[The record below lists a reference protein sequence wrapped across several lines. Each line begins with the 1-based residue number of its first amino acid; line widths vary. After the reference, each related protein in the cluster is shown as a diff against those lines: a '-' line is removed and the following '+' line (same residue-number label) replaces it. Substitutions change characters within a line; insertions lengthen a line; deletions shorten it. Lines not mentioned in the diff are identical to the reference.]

1 MGRPLKE
8 IDPEQVEK
16 LAGIGCTVEEIAHVL
31 DCNERTIRRRFAR
44 ALKGGRLNARAS
56 LRRKQWETAMGT
68 ITRAPNPAMQ
78 IWLGK
83 QMLGQKDKAEVSGA
97 DGGPIE
103 TSELAGTSDDAL
115 GREIEKLTAAIQDVA
130 ATLRD
135 EDAAGPTAAGEA
147 PAAG

>member
-1 MGRPLKE
+1 MGRPIKD
-8 IDPEQVEK
+8 IDPGQVEK

-31 DCNERTIRRRFAR
+31 DCGERTLRRRFGR

-68 ITRAPNPAMQ
+68 AGKAPSAAMQ

-103 TSELAGTSDDAL
+103 TTELGRAGDDAL
-115 GREIEKLTAAIQDVA
+115 DREIEKLTGAIQDVA
-130 ATLRD
+130 KALRD
-135 EDAAGPTAAGEA
+135 EEPAGPAAAGEA
-147 PAAG
+147 EAAG